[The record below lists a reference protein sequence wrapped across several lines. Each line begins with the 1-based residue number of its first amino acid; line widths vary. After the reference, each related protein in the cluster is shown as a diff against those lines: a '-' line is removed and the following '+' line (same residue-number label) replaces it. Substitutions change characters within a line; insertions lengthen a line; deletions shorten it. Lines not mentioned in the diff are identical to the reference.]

1 MMIIFHPS
9 PDVCFLTIKRNNNGE
24 DMALMRKRKLIPV
37 IGTDF
42 DTEIKRAKINKA
54 PANVAPG
61 LLVNS

>member
-1 MMIIFHPS
+1 MIIFHPS

-42 DTEIKRAKINKA
+42 DTEIKRAKNK
-54 PANVAPG
+54 
-61 LLVNS
+61 